1 MSPIEITTDRARLDL
16 DAIHAYLTRS
26 YWAEGVTRERV
37 ARSLERSLC
46 FGLFDGAQQIGF
58 ARVVTDAA
66 TFAYLADVYVLEAYR
81 GQGLGKRLIEAVR
94 AHPDLA
100 DLRRF
105 VLWTRDAHGLYERFG
120 FTRLHAQPGL
130 MGIVQPFGYRNGG
143 TPP

>member
-1 MSPIEITTDRARLDL
+1 MSRIELSSDRARQDV
-16 DAIHAYLTRS
+16 DAIHAYLSRS

-46 FGLFDGAQQIGF
+46 FGLFDGARQIGF

-81 GQGLGKRLIEAVR
+81 AQGLGKRLIEAVR
-94 AHPDLA
+94 AHPDLG

-105 VLWTRDAHGLYERFG
+105 VLWTRDAHGLYEQFG
-120 FTRLHAQPGL
+120 FTRLHSQPGL
-130 MGIVQPFGYRNGG
+130 MGIVQPFGYPQGD
-143 TPP
+143 PP